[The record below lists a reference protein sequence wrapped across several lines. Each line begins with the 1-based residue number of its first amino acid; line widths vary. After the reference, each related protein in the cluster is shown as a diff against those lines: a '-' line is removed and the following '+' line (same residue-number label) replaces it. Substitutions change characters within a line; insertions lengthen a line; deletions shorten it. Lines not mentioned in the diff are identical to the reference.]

1 MDEKQ
6 ETEEQVVDLLPYMQD
21 LVQKLNE
28 IEVEKVKSPMHI
40 RRTRIRVDEGLEPIR
55 LYSDSE

>member
-1 MDEKQ
+1 MEEKQ
-6 ETEEQVVDLLPYMQD
+6 ETEEQVVDLLPYLQD

-40 RRTRIRVDEGLEPIR
+40 RFGR
-55 LYSDSE
+55 

>member
-6 ETEEQVVDLLPYMQD
+6 ETEKQTDDLLQD

-28 IEVEKVKSPMHI
+28 IEVEKVESPMHI
-40 RRTRIRVDEGLEPIR
+40 RFGRQEE
-55 LYSDSE
+55 S

>member
-1 MDEKQ
+1 MTEIQ
-6 ETEEQVVDLLPYMQD
+6 ETEKQKDDLLPYMQD

-40 RRTRIRVDEGLEPIR
+40 RFGR
-55 LYSDSE
+55 

>member
-1 MDEKQ
+1 MTGKQ
-6 ETEEQVVDLLPYMQD
+6 ETEKQIDDLLPYLQD

-40 RRTRIRVDEGLEPIR
+40 RFGR
-55 LYSDSE
+55 

>member
-1 MDEKQ
+1 MILEVIDQGRIERIG
-6 ETEEQVVDLLPYMQD
+6 VVNGSAGKDIDGRAYLQD

-40 RRTRIRVDEGLEPIR
+40 RFG
-55 LYSDSE
+55 SED

>member
-6 ETEEQVVDLLPYMQD
+6 ETEKQKDDLLPYLQD

-28 IEVEKVKSPMHI
+28 IEVDGLGFEWMKVSNPFVDI
-40 RRTRIRVDEGLEPIR
+40 QTR
-55 LYSDSE
+55 SD

>member
-6 ETEEQVVDLLPYMQD
+6 ETEAQNVDLLPYLQD

-28 IEVEKVKSPMHI
+28 IEVERAKSPLHI
-40 RRTRIRVDEGLEPIR
+40 RFGR
-55 LYSDSE
+55 

>member
-6 ETEEQVVDLLPYMQD
+6 ETEKQIDDLLPYLQD

-28 IEVEKVKSPMHI
+28 IEAEKVKSPMHI
-40 RRTRIRVDEGLEPIR
+40 RFGR
-55 LYSDSE
+55 

>member
-6 ETEEQVVDLLPYMQD
+6 ETEEQTDCLLPYLQD

-28 IEVEKVKSPMHI
+28 IEVEKVKSPFHI
-40 RRTRIRVDEGLEPIR
+40 RFGR
-55 LYSDSE
+55 

>member
-6 ETEEQVVDLLPYMQD
+6 ETEERDDYIMSYLQD

-28 IEVEKVKSPMHI
+28 IEVERAKSPMHI
-40 RRTRIRVDEGLEPIR
+40 RFGRQE
-55 LYSDSE
+55 S

>member
-6 ETEEQVVDLLPYMQD
+6 ETEKQIDDLSPYLQD

-28 IEVEKVKSPMHI
+28 IEAEWVKSPLHI
-40 RRTRIRVDEGLEPIR
+40 RFGR
-55 LYSDSE
+55 

>member
-6 ETEEQVVDLLPYMQD
+6 NDILLPYLQD
-21 LVQKLNE
+21 LVQRLND

-40 RRTRIRVDEGLEPIR
+40 RFGR
-55 LYSDSE
+55 

>member
-6 ETEEQVVDLLPYMQD
+6 ETEVQTDYSLPYLQD

-28 IEVEKVKSPMHI
+28 IEAERAKSPLHI
-40 RRTRIRVDEGLEPIR
+40 RFGK
-55 LYSDSE
+55 

>member
-6 ETEEQVVDLLPYMQD
+6 ETEELVDCPLPYLED

-28 IEVEKVKSPMHI
+28 IEVKRAESPMHI
-40 RRTRIRVDEGLEPIR
+40 RVGR
-55 LYSDSE
+55 

>member
-6 ETEEQVVDLLPYMQD
+6 ETEEQIDDLLPYLQD

-40 RRTRIRVDEGLEPIR
+40 RFGSAD
-55 LYSDSE
+55 